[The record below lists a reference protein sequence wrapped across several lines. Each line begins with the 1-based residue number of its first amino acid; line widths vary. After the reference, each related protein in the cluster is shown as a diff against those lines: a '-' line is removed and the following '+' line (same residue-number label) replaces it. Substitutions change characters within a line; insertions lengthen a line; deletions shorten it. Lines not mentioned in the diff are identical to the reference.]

1 MDQLPQNRFEDT
13 DFSDKEIEKI
23 VQFEQ
28 NGLQGISKLSDEQY
42 KLAYKMYLE
51 GCSYD
56 LISNRFHIKK
66 DVILYRAWKDQW
78 PKAKKMKLIE
88 LSESI
93 VDRISIAKADS
104 VSFLVDLI
112 QFSHEYYKE
121 KIDQYRKTK
130 DDRIVE
136 TLDMKQLEK
145 YFKTIEMLDK
155 LTKISEDGKDS
166 KTPLVN
172 VIFNGIASIKKD
184 GNTMSVTPDKKEE
197 LTEEAM
203 LKQIAE
209 LERKK
214 ES

>member
-1 MDQLPQNRFEDT
+1 MDQLPRKFEDT
-13 DFSDKEIEKI
+13 DFSEREIQRI
-23 VQFEQ
+23 VEFEQ
-28 NGLQGISKLSDEQY
+28 NGLQGVSKLSDEQY

-56 LISNRFHIKK
+56 IISNRFHIKK

-78 PKAKKMKLIE
+78 YSAKKAKLLE

-93 VDRISIAKADS
+93 VDRINIAKADS
-104 VSFLVDLI
+104 VSFLVDLV
-112 QFSHEYYKE
+112 QFSHEYYKD

-155 LTKISEDGKDS
+155 LTKVGEGAEGKDS

-172 VIFNGIASIKKD
+172 VIFNGIASVSRE

-197 LTEEAM
+197 LTEEAL

-214 ES
+214 E